1 MKKTNLVIVLTA
13 GYLLCQIIADVTASK
28 MVDLFGIYVPAAVFI
43 YALTFT
49 LRDVVHK
56 QLGKGGAVFMVI
68 TAGVVNVLMAAYFMM
83 TTALKPAPFW
93 LNQEAYQM
101 ILGVVPRVVGA
112 SIIAEM
118 VSELLDTELYHRMM
132 HLKPWARVLGSNAIS
147 LPIDSL
153 LFVTI
158 AFLGTMPIP
167 ALLAVILGQIA
178 VKAAITVI
186 SIPLIYTV
194 PERPMTAGAADTAA
208 VGCGLK

>member
-56 QLGKGGAVFMVI
+56 QLGKQQAVFMVL
-68 TAGVVNVLMAAYFMM
+68 TAGVVNVLMAAYFML
-83 TTALKPAPFW
+83 TVALKPAPFW
-93 LNQEAYQM
+93 QNQEAYNL

-112 SIIAEM
+112 SILAEM
-118 VSELLDTELYHRMM
+118 ISELIDTEVYHRIK
-132 HLKPWARVLGSNAIS
+132 HLAPWKRVLGSNAVS

-153 LFVTI
+153 IFVSV
-158 AFLGTMPIP
+158 AFAGTMPVT
-167 ALLAVILGQIA
+167 ALISVMLGQILL
-178 VKAAITVI
+178 KSIITVI
-186 SIPLIYTV
+186 SIPLIYVIPDKPLT
-194 PERPMTAGAADTAA
+194 TDST
-208 VGCGLK
+208 L

>member
-56 QLGKGGAVFMVI
+56 QLGKQQAVFMVL
-68 TAGVVNVLMAAYFMM
+68 TAGVVNVLMAAYFMF
-83 TTALKPAPFW
+83 TVWLKPAPFW
-93 LNQEAYQM
+93 GNQEAYNL

-112 SIIAEM
+112 SILAEM
-118 VSELLDTELYHRMM
+118 VSELIDTEVYHRIK
-132 HLKPWARVLGSNAIS
+132 HLAPWKRVLGSNAVS

-153 LFVTI
+153 IFVSV
-158 AFLGTMPIP
+158 AFAGTMPVA
-167 ALLAVILGQIA
+167 ALISVMLGQVLLKSI
-178 VKAAITVI
+178 ITVI
-186 SIPLIYTV
+186 SIPLIYIV
-194 PERPMTAGAADTAA
+194 PDRPIATDST
-208 VGCGLK
+208 L

>member
-56 QLGKGGAVFMVI
+56 QLGKQQAVFMVL
-68 TAGVVNVLMAAYFMM
+68 TAGGVNVLMAAYFMF
-83 TTALKPAPFW
+83 TVWLKPAPFW
-93 LNQEAYQM
+93 GNQEAYNL

-112 SIIAEM
+112 SILAEM
-118 VSELLDTELYHRMM
+118 VSELIDTEVYHRIK
-132 HLKPWARVLGSNAIS
+132 HLAPWKRVLGSNAVS

-153 LFVTI
+153 IFVSV
-158 AFLGTMPIP
+158 AFAGTMPLS
-167 ALLAVILGQIA
+167 ALISVMLGQILLKA
-178 VKAAITVI
+178 VITVI
-186 SIPLIYTV
+186 SIPLIYIV
-194 PERPMTAGAADTAA
+194 PDRPIATDST
-208 VGCGLK
+208 L

>member
-56 QLGKGGAVFMVI
+56 QLGKQQAVFMVL
-68 TAGVVNVLMAAYFMM
+68 TAGVVNVLMAAYFMF
-83 TTALKPAPFW
+83 TVWLKPAPFW
-93 LNQEAYQM
+93 GNQEAYNL

-112 SIIAEM
+112 SILAEM
-118 VSELLDTELYHRMM
+118 ISELIDTEIYHRIK
-132 HLKPWARVLGSNAIS
+132 HLAPWKRVLGSNAVS

-153 LFVTI
+153 IFVSV
-158 AFLGTMPIP
+158 AFAGTMPVA
-167 ALLAVILGQIA
+167 ALISVMLGQILL
-178 VKAAITVI
+178 KSIITVI
-186 SIPLIYTV
+186 SIPLIYIV
-194 PERPMTAGAADTAA
+194 PDRPIATDST
-208 VGCGLK
+208 L

>member
-56 QLGKGGAVFMVI
+56 QLGKQQAVFMVL
-68 TAGVVNVLMAAYFMM
+68 TAGGVNVLMAAYFMF
-83 TTALKPAPFW
+83 TVWLKPAPFW
-93 LNQEAYQM
+93 GNQEAYNL

-112 SIIAEM
+112 SILAEM
-118 VSELLDTELYHRMM
+118 VSELIDTEVYHRIK
-132 HLKPWARVLGSNAIS
+132 HLAPWKRVLGSNAVS

-153 LFVTI
+153 IFVSV
-158 AFLGTMPIP
+158 AFAGTMPVA
-167 ALLAVILGQIA
+167 ALISVMLGQVLLKSI
-178 VKAAITVI
+178 ITVI
-186 SIPLIYTV
+186 SIPLIYVIPDRQIFT
-194 PERPMTAGAADTAA
+194 D
-208 VGCGLK
+208 

>member
-56 QLGKGGAVFMVI
+56 QLGKQQAVFMVL
-68 TAGVVNVLMAAYFMM
+68 TAGVVNVLMAAYFML
-83 TTALKPAPFW
+83 TVALKPAPFW
-93 LNQEAYQM
+93 QNQEAYNL

-112 SIIAEM
+112 SILAEM
-118 VSELLDTELYHRMM
+118 VSELIDTEVYHRIK
-132 HLKPWARVLGSNAIS
+132 HLAPWKRVIGSNAVS

-153 LFVTI
+153 IFVSV
-158 AFLGTMPIP
+158 AFAGTMPVA
-167 ALLAVILGQIA
+167 ALISVMLGQILLKA
-178 VKAAITVI
+178 VITVI
-186 SIPLIYTV
+186 SIPLIYVIPDRQIFT
-194 PERPMTAGAADTAA
+194 D
-208 VGCGLK
+208 

>member
-56 QLGKGGAVFMVI
+56 QLGKQQAVFMVL
-68 TAGVVNVLMAAYFMM
+68 TAGGVNVLMAAYFMF
-83 TTALKPAPFW
+83 TVWLKPAPFW
-93 LNQEAYQM
+93 GNQEAYNL

-112 SIIAEM
+112 SILAEM
-118 VSELLDTELYHRMM
+118 ISELIDTEIYHRIK
-132 HLKPWARVLGSNAIS
+132 HLAPWKRVLGSNAVS

-153 LFVTI
+153 IFVSV
-158 AFLGTMPIP
+158 AFAGTMPLS
-167 ALLAVILGQIA
+167 ALIAVMLGQILLKA
-178 VKAAITVI
+178 VITVI
-186 SIPLIYTV
+186 SIPLIYVIPDKQIVT
-194 PERPMTAGAADTAA
+194 D
-208 VGCGLK
+208 

>member
-56 QLGKGGAVFMVI
+56 QLGKQQAVFMVL
-68 TAGVVNVLMAAYFMM
+68 TAGGVNVLMAAYFMF
-83 TTALKPAPFW
+83 TVWLKPAPFW
-93 LNQEAYQM
+93 GNQEAYNL

-112 SIIAEM
+112 SILAEM
-118 VSELLDTELYHRMM
+118 VSELIDTEVYHRIK
-132 HLKPWARVLGSNAIS
+132 HLAPWKRVLGSNAVS

-153 LFVTI
+153 IFVSV
-158 AFLGTMPIP
+158 AFAGTMPVADLIS
-167 ALLAVILGQIA
+167 VMLGQVLLKSI
-178 VKAAITVI
+178 ITVI
-186 SIPLIYTV
+186 SIPLIYIV
-194 PERPMTAGAADTAA
+194 PDRPIATDST
-208 VGCGLK
+208 L

>member
-56 QLGKGGAVFMVI
+56 QLGKQQAVFMVL
-68 TAGVVNVLMAAYFMM
+68 TAGGVNVLMAAYFMF
-83 TTALKPAPFW
+83 TVWLKPAPFW
-93 LNQEAYQM
+93 GNQEAYNL

-112 SIIAEM
+112 SILAEM
-118 VSELLDTELYHRMM
+118 VSELIDTEVYHRIK
-132 HLKPWARVLGSNAIS
+132 HLAPWKRVLGSNAVS

-153 LFVTI
+153 IFVSV
-158 AFLGTMPIP
+158 AFAGTMPVA
-167 ALLAVILGQIA
+167 ALISVMLGQVLLKSI
-178 VKAAITVI
+178 ITVI
-186 SIPLIYTV
+186 SIPLIYIV
-194 PERPMTAGAADTAA
+194 PDRPIATDST
-208 VGCGLK
+208 L

>member
-56 QLGKGGAVFMVI
+56 QLGKQQAVFMVL
-68 TAGVVNVLMAAYFMM
+68 TAGGVNVLMAAYFMF
-83 TTALKPAPFW
+83 TVWLKPAPFW
-93 LNQEAYQM
+93 GNQEAYNL

-112 SIIAEM
+112 SILAEM
-118 VSELLDTELYHRMM
+118 VSELIDTEVYHRIK
-132 HLKPWARVLGSNAIS
+132 HLAPWKRVLGSNAVS

-153 LFVTI
+153 IFVSV
-158 AFLGTMPIP
+158 AFAGTMPLS
-167 ALLAVILGQIA
+167 ALIAVMLGQILLKA
-178 VKAAITVI
+178 VITVI
-186 SIPLIYTV
+186 SIPLIYVIPDKQIVT
-194 PERPMTAGAADTAA
+194 D
-208 VGCGLK
+208 

>member
-56 QLGKGGAVFMVI
+56 QLGKQQAVFMVL
-68 TAGVVNVLMAAYFMM
+68 TAVVVNVLMAAYFMF
-83 TTALKPAPFW
+83 TVALKPAPFW
-93 LNQEAYQM
+93 QNQEAYNL

-112 SIIAEM
+112 SILAEM
-118 VSELLDTELYHRMM
+118 VSELIDTEIYHRIK
-132 HLKPWARVLGSNAIS
+132 HLAPWKRVLGSNAVS

-153 LFVTI
+153 IFVSV
-158 AFLGTMPIP
+158 AFAGTMPVA
-167 ALLAVILGQIA
+167 ALISVMLGQILLKA
-178 VKAAITVI
+178 VITVI
-186 SIPLIYTV
+186 SIPLIYVIPDRQIFT
-194 PERPMTAGAADTAA
+194 D
-208 VGCGLK
+208 